1 MLSCGIIITL
11 GRYIMGKIKTNLQ
24 LFYNFLKIGAFT
36 FGGGLAMIPLV
47 SRIVVEKYHWMT
59 EDEMVDMIAIA
70 ESTPGVIAVNLATY
84 VGFKLNKFFGALF
97 ATLGVVLPSLV
108 IICLI
113 SFFYDKFMEIEVVN
127 WAFMGIKACVAILI
141 LNAGIKLLKNVKKN
155 VFSVVILLIAFFLCL
170 FVSAISTIYIILG
183 GLVVGVLYYSITES
197 IKKKKEQQKLEETE
211 EPKENN

>member
-1 MLSCGIIITL
+1 MN
-11 GRYIMGKIKTNLQ
+11 KIKSDLL
-24 LFYNFLKIGAFT
+24 LFYNFFKIGAFT

-84 VGFKLNKFFGALF
+84 VGYKLNKFFGALF
-97 ATLGVVLPSLV
+97 ATLGVVLPSFL

-113 SFFYDKFMEIEVVN
+113 SFFYEKFIQIEVVS

-141 LNAGIKLLKNVKKN
+141 LNAGIKLIKNVKRN
-155 VFSVVILLIAFFLCL
+155 VFSIIVLLIAFMLCL
-170 FVSAISTIYIILG
+170 FVNAISTVYIILG
-183 GLVVGVLYYSITES
+183 GLIIGVGFYSIQEL
-197 IKKKKEQQKLEETE
+197 INKKKNKTQEET
-211 EPKENN
+211 KENEEEVNDIS

>member
-1 MLSCGIIITL
+1 
-11 GRYIMGKIKTNLQ
+11 MGKFKTNLV

-97 ATLGVVLPSLV
+97 ATLGVVLPSFI

-113 SFFYDKFMEIEVVN
+113 SFFYEKFIQIEVVS
-127 WAFMGIKACVAILI
+127 WAFLGIKACVAILI

-155 VFSVVILLIAFFLCL
+155 VFSVVVLLIAFLLCL
-170 FVSAISTIYIILG
+170 FVSAISTVYIIIS
-183 GLVVGVLYYSITES
+183 GLLIGIIYYSIAEA
-197 IKKKKEQQKLEETE
+197 IKKQKEKKEIEEKEETN
-211 EPKENN
+211 ENITNE

>member
-1 MLSCGIIITL
+1 
-11 GRYIMGKIKTNLQ
+11 MGKIKTNFL

-36 FGGGLAMIPLV
+36 FGGGLAMVPLI
-47 SRIVVEKYHWMT
+47 SRIVVEKYHWIT

-97 ATLGVVLPSLV
+97 ATLGVILPSLI

-113 SFFYDKFMEIEVVN
+113 SFFYDKFIEIEVVS

-155 VFSVVILLIAFFLCL
+155 VFSVVVLLIAFFLCL
-170 FVSAISTIYIILG
+170 FVNAISTVYIILG
-183 GLVVGVLYYSITES
+183 GLIIGVLYYSIAET
-197 IKKKKEQQKLEETE
+197 IKKKKEKKELETE
-211 EPKENN
+211 EPKGE

>member
-1 MLSCGIIITL
+1 MSK
-11 GRYIMGKIKTNLQ
+11 MKNNLT

-84 VGFKLNKFFGALF
+84 VGYKLNKFFGALF
-97 ATLGVVLPSLV
+97 ATLGVVLPSFL

-113 SFFYDKFMEIEVVN
+113 SFFYEKFIQIEVVS

-141 LNAGIKLLKNVKKN
+141 LNAGIKLIKNVKKN
-155 VFSVVILLIAFFLCL
+155 IFSIIVLLIAFMLCL
-170 FVSAISTIYIILG
+170 FVSAISTVYIILG
-183 GLVVGVLYYSITES
+183 GLIIGVGYYSIVEL
-197 IKKKKEQQKLEETE
+197 INKKKNKTQEENKETE
-211 EPKENN
+211 EEVNDIS

>member
-1 MLSCGIIITL
+1 MN
-11 GRYIMGKIKTNLQ
+11 KIKSDLL
-24 LFYNFLKIGAFT
+24 LFYNFFKIGAFT

-84 VGFKLNKFFGALF
+84 VGYKLNKFFGALF
-97 ATLGVVLPSLV
+97 ATLGVVLPSFL

-113 SFFYDKFMEIEVVN
+113 SFFYEKFIQIEVVS

-141 LNAGIKLLKNVKKN
+141 LNAGIKLIKNVKRN
-155 VFSVVILLIAFFLCL
+155 VFSIIVLLIAFMLCL
-170 FVSAISTIYIILG
+170 FVNGISTVYIILG
-183 GLVVGVLYYSITES
+183 GLIIGVGFYSIQEL
-197 IKKKKEQQKLEETE
+197 INKKKNKTQEET
-211 EPKENN
+211 KENEEEVNDIS

>member
-1 MLSCGIIITL
+1 
-11 GRYIMGKIKTNLQ
+11 MGKLKTNLT

-36 FGGGLAMIPLV
+36 FGGGLAMVPLV

-97 ATLGVVLPSLV
+97 ATLGVILPSFL

-113 SFFYDKFMEIEVVN
+113 SFFYEKFIQIEVVS
-127 WAFMGIKACVAILI
+127 WAFLGIKACVAILI
-141 LNAGIKLLKNVKKN
+141 LNAGIKLIKNVKKN
-155 VFSVVILLIAFFLCL
+155 VFSIIVLLIAFMLCL
-170 FVSAISTIYIILG
+170 FVNAISTVYIILG
-183 GLVVGVLYYSITES
+183 GLIIGIVYYSIVET
-197 IKKKKEQQKLEETE
+197 IKKKKENKKLEEETV
-211 EPKENN
+211 EPKAE

>member
-1 MLSCGIIITL
+1 MSK
-11 GRYIMGKIKTNLQ
+11 MKNNLT

-84 VGFKLNKFFGALF
+84 VGYKLNKFFGALF
-97 ATLGVVLPSLV
+97 ATLGVVLPSFL

-113 SFFYDKFMEIEVVN
+113 SFFYEKFIQIEVVS

-141 LNAGIKLLKNVKKN
+141 LNAGIKLIKNVKKN
-155 VFSVVILLIAFFLCL
+155 IFSIIVLLIAFMLCL
-170 FVSAISTIYIILG
+170 FVNAISTVYIILG
-183 GLVVGVLYYSITES
+183 GLIIGVGYYSIVEL
-197 IKKKKEQQKLEETE
+197 INKKKNKTQEENKETE
-211 EPKENN
+211 EEVNDIS

>member
-1 MLSCGIIITL
+1 MS
-11 GRYIMGKIKTNLQ
+11 KIKNDLL

-59 EDEMVDMIAIA
+59 EEEMVDMIAIS

-84 VGFKLNKFFGALF
+84 VGYKLNKFFGALF
-97 ATLGVVLPSLV
+97 ATLGVVLPSFL

-113 SFFYDKFMEIEVVN
+113 SFFYEKFIKIEVVS

-141 LNAGIKLLKNVKKN
+141 LNAGIKLIKNVKKN
-155 VFSVVILLIAFFLCL
+155 IFSIVILLIAFMLCL
-170 FVSAISTIYIILG
+170 FVSAISTVYIILG
-183 GLVVGVLYYSITES
+183 GLIIGVAYYSIQELL
-197 IKKKKEQQKLEETE
+197 IKKKNKTQEQNKNENEEE
-211 EPKENN
+211 VNDIS

>member
-1 MLSCGIIITL
+1 MN
-11 GRYIMGKIKTNLQ
+11 KIKSDLL

-59 EDEMVDMIAIA
+59 DEEMVDMIAIA

-84 VGFKLNKFFGALF
+84 VGYKLNKFFGALF
-97 ATLGVVLPSLV
+97 ATLGVVLPSFL

-113 SFFYDKFMEIEVVN
+113 SFFYEKFIQIEVVS

-141 LNAGIKLLKNVKKN
+141 LNAGIKLIKNVKKN
-155 VFSVVILLIAFFLCL
+155 VFSIIVLLIAFMLCL
-170 FVSAISTIYIILG
+170 FVSTISTVYIILG
-183 GLVVGVLYYSITES
+183 GLVIGVGYYSIQEMI
-197 IKKKKEQQKLEETE
+197 IKKKNKTQEQNKNENEEE
-211 EPKENN
+211 VNDIS

>member
-1 MLSCGIIITL
+1 MSKL
-11 GRYIMGKIKTNLQ
+11 KTNFI
-24 LFYNFLKIGAFT
+24 LFLNFLKIGAFT
-36 FGGGLAMIPLV
+36 FGGGLAMVPLV

-97 ATLGVVLPSLV
+97 ATLGVVLPSFI

-113 SFFYDKFMEIEVVN
+113 SLFYETFIQIEVVS

-155 VFSVVILLIAFFLCL
+155 VFSILVLLIAFALCL
-170 FVSAISTIYIILG
+170 FVNTISTVYIILG
-183 GLVVGVLYYSITES
+183 GLIIGVGYYSIETA
-197 IKKKKEQQKLEETE
+197 IKNKKNKNKEADEEIKE
-211 EPKENN
+211 EVEEK

>member
-1 MLSCGIIITL
+1 MS
-11 GRYIMGKIKTNLQ
+11 KIKTYFT
-24 LFYNFLKIGAFT
+24 LFYNFFKIGAFT
-36 FGGGLAMIPLV
+36 IGGGIAMIPLV

-84 VGFKLNKFFGALF
+84 VGFKLGKFFGAFF

-113 SFFYDKFMEIEVVN
+113 SYFYDAFIEIEIVR

-141 LNAGIKLLKNVKKN
+141 LNAGIKLIKNVKKN
-155 VFSVVILLIAFFLCL
+155 VFSIIVLLIAFTLCL

-183 GLVVGVLYYSITES
+183 GLVIGVIYYTIEEAV
-197 IKKKKEQQKLEETE
+197 KKKRDKNQEIEETE
-211 EPKENN
+211 VEE

>member
-1 MLSCGIIITL
+1 MS
-11 GRYIMGKIKTNLQ
+11 KFKTNLT

-59 EDEMVDMIAIA
+59 NDEMVDMIAIA

-84 VGFKLNKFFGALF
+84 VGYKLNKFFGALF
-97 ATLGVVLPSLV
+97 ATLGVVLPSLL

-113 SFFYDKFMEIEVVN
+113 SYFYDKFIEITVVS

-141 LNAGIKLLKNVKKN
+141 LNAGLKLIKNVKRN
-155 VFSVVILLIAFFLCL
+155 IFSIVMLLIAFSLCL
-170 FVSAISTIYIILG
+170 FVDAISTVYIILG
-183 GLVVGVLYYSITES
+183 GLIIGVVYYSISEI
-197 IKKKKEQQKLEETE
+197 IKKKKETKE
-211 EPKENN
+211 EPKEEIKEEDKEDIIEE